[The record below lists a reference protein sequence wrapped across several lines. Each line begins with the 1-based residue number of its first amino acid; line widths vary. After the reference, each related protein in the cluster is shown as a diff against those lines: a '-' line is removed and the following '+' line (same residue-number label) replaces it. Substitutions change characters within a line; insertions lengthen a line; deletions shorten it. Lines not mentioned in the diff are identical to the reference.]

1 MPAPIDDYLARLRQ
15 ELQRHGCEDARL
27 IEEAREHLTDDID
40 EGVRRGLTP
49 RARRGPPIRRSRQ
62 VAGLGQGRV
71 LLRSVPG

>member
-40 EGVRRGLTP
+40 EGCG
-49 RARRGPPIRRSRQ
+49 AD
-62 VAGLGQGRV
+62 
-71 LLRSVPG
+71 